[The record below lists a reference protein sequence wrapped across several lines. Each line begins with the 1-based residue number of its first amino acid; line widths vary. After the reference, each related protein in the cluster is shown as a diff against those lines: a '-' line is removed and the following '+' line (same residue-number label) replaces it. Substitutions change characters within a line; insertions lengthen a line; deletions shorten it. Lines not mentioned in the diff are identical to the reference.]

1 MSGPALASLAAR
13 AAVRSISGPLF
24 AQGADGDTMFVVT
37 AGSLLAQRTGA
48 ADRSI
53 EVGGVV
59 GELAVLTRAPRAA
72 TVIAVATAEVL
83 EIDRATF
90 AAASRRAPELVL
102 GLSAT
107 LAGWLA
113 PERPDVL

>member
-1 MSGPALASLAAR
+1 
-13 AAVRSISGPLF
+13 
-24 AQGADGDTMFVVT
+24 MFVVT
-37 AGSLLAQRTGA
+37 RGTLLARRDGTPDRRIEAGA
-48 ADRSI
+48 
-53 EVGGVV
+53 VV

-72 TVIAVATAEVL
+72 SVIAADGGADVL
-83 EIDRATF
+83 AIDRAAF

-113 PERPDVL
+113 PNRPDVL